1 MTPLLHLTV
10 PGLPQ
15 PQGSSR
21 AFVSKRTGR
30 AIVTSANPRLRQW
43 RDRLALAISARRLET
58 RQARYDGAVRV
69 HARFYLPRPKSAPK
83 RVTYP
88 TTRPDVDKLVRGCFD
103 AISDAGVW
111 RDDSQVV
118 EVTATK
124 CFAQPT
130 EHPGVELLVWAQEG
144 LDG

>member
-1 MTPLLHLTV
+1 MSAPLLHLTV

-21 AFVSKRTGR
+21 AFVRGGR
-30 AIVTSANPRLRQW
+30 AVVTSANPKLRQW
-43 RDRLALAISARRLET
+43 RDRLALAISAKRLET
-58 RQARYDGAVRV
+58 KVPRYDGAVRV
-69 HARFYLPRPKSAPK
+69 HMRFYLPRPKSAPK

-103 AISDAGVW
+103 ALSDAGVW

-130 EHPGVELLVWAQEG
+130 EHPGVELLVWAQEA
-144 LDG
+144 

>member
-1 MTPLLHLTV
+1 MSAPLLHLTV

-21 AFVSKRTGR
+21 AFVRGGR
-30 AIVTSANPRLRQW
+30 AIVTSANPKLRQW

-103 AISDAGVW
+103 ALSDAGVW
-111 RDDSQVV
+111 HDDSQCV
-118 EVTATK
+118 EVQAMK
-124 CFAQPT
+124 GFASGA
-130 EHPGVELLVWAQEG
+130 PGVEMCVWVVEEDNGHA
-144 LDG
+144 